1 MGELEELYDRHGDEV
16 AFFIVYIREA
26 HPEDGWVL
34 ADNRREE
41 IALVD
46 PTSLEERAAAAEAC
60 VVRLQTRIPVLLDDV
75 DDAVALAY
83 GGWPD
88 RLYLIGR
95 DGRVAFQGE
104 RGPDGFKPEELAA
117 AIEPSSASSS
127 HRPSGHVG
135 ARTPHVRADM
145 RVLAPTCALRTD

>member
-1 MGELEELYDRHGDEV
+1 LGELEELYDRHRDQV

-41 IALVD
+41 IAVAD
-46 PTSLEERAAAAEAC
+46 PTSLDERAAAADAC
-60 VVRLQTRIPVLLDDV
+60 VVRLRTRIPVLLDDV

-104 RGPDGFKPEELAA
+104 RGPDGFKPEQLAA
-117 AIEPSSASSS
+117 AIYSN
-127 HRPSGHVG
+127 V
-135 ARTPHVRADM
+135 
-145 RVLAPTCALRTD
+145 

>member
-1 MGELEELYDRHGDEV
+1 LGELEELYDRHGNEV

-41 IALVD
+41 IALAD
-46 PTSLEERAAAAEAC
+46 PTSFDERAAAADAC
-60 VVRLQTRIPVLLDDV
+60 VLRLRTRIPVLLDDV

-95 DGRVAFQGE
+95 DGRVAFQGG
-104 RGPDGFKPEELAA
+104 RGPDGFKPEELGT
-117 AIEPSSASSS
+117 AIQAEL
-127 HRPSGHVG
+127 G
-135 ARTPHVRADM
+135 
-145 RVLAPTCALRTD
+145 

>member
-1 MGELEELYDRHGDEV
+1 LGELEELHDRHGHEV

-41 IALVD
+41 IALAD
-46 PTSLEERAAAAEAC
+46 PTSLAERATAAEAC
-60 VVRLQTRIPVLLDDV
+60 VVRLQTSIPVLLDDV
-75 DDAVALAY
+75 DDTVALAY

-104 RGPDGFKPEELAA
+104 VGPFGFKPEELAA
-117 AIEPSSASSS
+117 AIATEL
-127 HRPSGHVG
+127 G
-135 ARTPHVRADM
+135 
-145 RVLAPTCALRTD
+145 

>member
-1 MGELEELYDRHGDEV
+1 LGELEELYERHGGAV

-34 ADNRREE
+34 EANREDGIE
-41 IALVD
+41 LAD
-46 PTSLEERAAAAEAC
+46 PTSLEERADAAQAC
-60 VVRLQTRIPVLLDDV
+60 ALRLRTRIPVLLDDV

-88 RLYLIGR
+88 RLYLIDR

-104 RGPDGFKPEELAA
+104 RGPDGFQPAELAA
-117 AIEPSSASSS
+117 AIESE
-127 HRPSGHVG
+127 
-135 ARTPHVRADM
+135 
-145 RVLAPTCALRTD
+145 LA

>member
-1 MGELEELYDRHGDEV
+1 MGELEELYDRHRDEV
-16 AFFIVYIREA
+16 AFYIVYIREA

-34 ADNRREE
+34 ADNRRAE
-41 IALVD
+41 IAFMD

-60 VVRLQTRIPVLLDDV
+60 VLRLGTHIPVLLDDV

-95 DGRVAFQGE
+95 GGLIAYQGG
-104 RGPDGFKPEELAA
+104 RGPDGFKPGELAR
-117 AIEPSSASSS
+117 AIETEL
-127 HRPSGHVG
+127 G
-135 ARTPHVRADM
+135 
-145 RVLAPTCALRTD
+145 

>member
-1 MGELEELYDRHGDEV
+1 MGELEALYDRHRDAV

-46 PTSLEERAAAAEAC
+46 PTSLEERAAAADAC
-60 VVRLQTRIPVLLDDV
+60 VLRLQTRIPVLLDDV

-104 RGPDGFKPEELAA
+104 VGPVGFKPAELAH
-117 AIEPSSASSS
+117 AIETE
-127 HRPSGHVG
+127 RG
-135 ARTPHVRADM
+135 
-145 RVLAPTCALRTD
+145 

>member
-1 MGELEELYDRHGDEV
+1 MGELEELHERYGDRV

-34 ADNRREE
+34 EVNREEE

-46 PTSLEERAAAAEAC
+46 PVSLDERAAAADAC
-60 VVRLQTRIPVLLDDV
+60 AARLETRIPILLDDV
-75 DDAVALAY
+75 DDAVASAY

-95 DGRVAFQGE
+95 DGTVAFQGG
-104 RGPDGFKPEELAA
+104 RGPDGFQPAELAH
-117 AIEPSSASSS
+117 AIEVEL
-127 HRPSGHVG
+127 G
-135 ARTPHVRADM
+135 
-145 RVLAPTCALRTD
+145 

>member
-1 MGELEELYDRHGDEV
+1 MGELEELYERHRDEV

-41 IALVD
+41 IALAD
-46 PTSLEERAAAAEAC
+46 PTSLDERAAAADAC
-60 VVRLQTRIPVLLDDV
+60 VVRLRTRIPVLLDGV

-95 DGRVAFQGE
+95 DGRIAFQGE
-104 RGPDGFKPEELAA
+104 PGPEGFKPEELAA
-117 AIEPSSASSS
+117 AIEAE
-127 HRPSGHVG
+127 
-135 ARTPHVRADM
+135 
-145 RVLAPTCALRTD
+145 L

>member
-41 IALVD
+41 IAFPD
-46 PTSLEERAAAAEAC
+46 PTSLEERVDVAEAC
-60 VVRLQTRIPVLLDDV
+60 VARLRTRIPVLLDDV
-75 DDAVALAY
+75 DDKVALAY

-95 DGRVAFQGE
+95 DGRVAFQGG
-104 RGPDGFKPEELAA
+104 RGPDGFKPQELAQ
-117 AIEPSSASSS
+117 AIQLEL
-127 HRPSGHVG
+127 GNI
-135 ARTPHVRADM
+135 
-145 RVLAPTCALRTD
+145 

>member
-1 MGELEELYDRHGDEV
+1 LGELEELYDRHGDEV
-16 AFFIVYIREA
+16 AFFVVYIREA

-34 ADNRREE
+34 AENRREE
-41 IALVD
+41 IALDD
-46 PTSLEERAAAAEAC
+46 PTSLEERADAAEAC
-60 VVRLQTRIPVLLDDV
+60 VGRLQTRIPVLLDDV

-104 RGPDGFKPEELAA
+104 VGPFGFKPEELAV
-117 AIEPSSASSS
+117 AIEAE
-127 HRPSGHVG
+127 
-135 ARTPHVRADM
+135 
-145 RVLAPTCALRTD
+145 LA